1 MQIELL
7 KHSTV
12 HGDRDQ
18 SIITMMIMIIVIK
31 IMIYINASL
40 FICVIN
46 DTIPW
51 LSCCNNKDSIDW

>member
-46 DTIPW
+46 DTIP
-51 LSCCNNKDSIDW
+51 